1 MKELVISF
9 YLNSAE
15 NVNCFNLFVPHENRN
30 VFWSFQGVAEGGL
43 GKN

>member
-15 NVNCFNLFVPHENRN
+15 KVNCFNPFVPHENRK
-30 VFWSFQGVAEGGL
+30 VF
-43 GKN
+43 